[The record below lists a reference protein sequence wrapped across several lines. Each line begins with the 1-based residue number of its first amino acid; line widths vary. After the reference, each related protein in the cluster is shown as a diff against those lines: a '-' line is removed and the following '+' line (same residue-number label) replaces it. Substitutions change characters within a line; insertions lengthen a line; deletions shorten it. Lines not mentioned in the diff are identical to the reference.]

1 MEHPSRKILKILLIL
16 ITFRRRLPCQRPQQT
31 LMVLSSGLRLFLLF
45 HSKTA
50 PLNKYFTLTACL
62 KNSPKF
68 VCTSYPVKMSK
79 RYIKQWPPPPCMASQ
94 RGEQPK
100 KWMRSR
106 SAIYKNICFWKIP
119 SIHES
124 IFHSVIHLTSIFRPS
139 IHSSIHPWSILHP
152 NSVYLSIH
160 PSSILHPY
168 SIYSSIHPLFIYC
181 PSIYPSILHSSINL
195 PAIVHLVIIHPSSN
209 HRFIHFFFKPKKA

>member
-119 SIHES
+119 STIHPWIYFPFS
-124 IFHSVIHLTSIFRPS
+124 HPSYIHFSSVYSFIHPS
-139 IHSSIHPWSILHP
+139 LIHPSSKFCLFIHPSFIHSSSIFYIFIHPSTFYLLPI
-152 NSVYLSIH
+152 YLSIH
-160 PSSILHPY
+160 PPFIHQSSSHSPSSHHP
-168 SIYSSIHPLFIYC
+168 SIIQPQIHP
-181 PSIYPSILHSSINL
+181 
-195 PAIVHLVIIHPSSN
+195 
-209 HRFIHFFFKPKKA
+209 FFL